1 MRTESTLPERV
12 GVREVSRLAW
22 PICVSMLSYTAMIV
36 ADSIFVGWLGTAE
49 LAAMGLAAP
58 AVFLVFALGLGVV
71 RGTKVV
77 VSQRTGA
84 GDEVAVQRALFQA
97 LWLGLLLGLPV
108 VLTAGLGPFLF
119 SAMGGSEEVVP
130 HATTYFAARA
140 LGAPLT
146 FLGVGLAGW
155 FEGRGDTHT
164 PMKINVLAN
173 AVNIALDPLFIFG
186 WGPVA
191 AYGVAGAAWS
201 TVAAQALSF
210 VLYAAVAWRRVD
222 RRVPRSP
229 SRRLL
234 GAIVRVGLPM
244 GSRGFLE
251 LIAWNVFVSLLARV
265 GEAHLAAHVVVLRI
279 VSVSFLPGYAIGE
292 AGAVLVGQAL
302 GARRPEIA
310 VQAWKASTRLAVG
323 VMLACA
329 VVFVVAPRVLVT
341 PFGVEPAVLE
351 LSVTLLAIAS
361 LFQVFDAVA
370 MAGQGALNGAGDTRF
385 VMLSSVAV
393 SWLWV
398 LPMGFVAIGL
408 LDGGAVG
415 AWLVLT
421 GELTLLS
428 VVTGLRLRSGRWLE
442 VGARMVQAEAEREEA
457 ARAA

>member
-12 GVREVSRLAW
+12 GLREVSTLAW

-36 ADSIFVGWLGTAE
+36 ADSIFVGWLGTPE

-58 AVFLVFALGLGVV
+58 AVFLIFALGMGVV

-77 VSQRTGA
+77 VAQRSGA
-84 GDEVAVQRALFQA
+84 GDPKAVHRALWQA
-97 LWLGLLLGLPV
+97 IWLGSLLGLPV
-108 VLTAGLGPFLF
+108 MLLAGVGHGLF
-119 SAMGGSEEVVP
+119 VAMGGSDEVVS
-130 HATTYFAARA
+130 HANSYFAARA
-140 LGAPLT
+140 IGAPLT
-146 FLGVGLAGW
+146 FLGVGLAAW
-155 FEGRGDTHT
+155 FEGRGDTRT

-173 AVNIALDPLFIFG
+173 ALNIALDPLFIFG
-186 WGPVA
+186 WGAVPA
-191 AYGVAGAAWS
+191 FGVEGAAWS
-201 TVAAQALSF
+201 TVAAQALS
-210 VLYAAVAWRRVD
+210 VGLYGVAAWQRVD
-222 RRVPRSP
+222 RSVSRRP
-229 SRRLL
+229 SRRLMA
-234 GAIVRVGLPM
+234 AIVAVGMPM
-244 GSRGFLE
+244 GARGFLE

-302 GARRPEIA
+302 GARRPDLA
-310 VQAWKASTRLAVG
+310 VQAWRASTRLAVA

-329 VVFVVAPRVLVT
+329 VVFVVVPQALVL

-361 LFQVFDAVA
+361 LFQVFDAVV

-393 SWLWV
+393 SWAFN
-398 LPMGFVAIGL
+398 LPMAFLAVRWMGL
-408 LDGGAVG
+408 GASG

-421 GELTLLS
+421 GELVLLS
-428 VVTGLRLRSGRWLE
+428 VVTGLRIRSGRWLE
-442 VGARMVQAEAEREEA
+442 VGAAMVQAEELR
-457 ARAA
+457 RAA

>member
-12 GVREVSRLAW
+12 GLREVSVLAW
-22 PICVSMLSYTAMIV
+22 PICISMLSYTAMIV

-58 AVFLVFALGLGVV
+58 AVFLIFALGMGVV

-84 GDEVAVQRALFQA
+84 GDDKAVHRALWQA
-97 LWLGLLLGLPV
+97 LWLGSVLGVPVMLLS
-108 VLTAGLGPFLF
+108 GLGPALF
-119 SAMGGSEEVVP
+119 SVMGGSEDVNA

-146 FLGVGLAGW
+146 FLGVGLAAW
-155 FEGRGDTHT
+155 FEGRGDTRT

-186 WGPVA
+186 FGAVPA
-191 AYGVAGAAWS
+191 FGVGGAAWS
-201 TVAAQALSF
+201 TVAAQALSL
-210 VLYAAVAWRRVD
+210 VLYLVAAWRRVD
-222 RRVPRSP
+222 RSV
-229 SRRLL
+229 SRRPSTRLM
-234 GAIVRVGLPM
+234 GAIARVGLPM
-244 GSRGFLE
+244 GTRGFLE

-302 GARRPEIA
+302 GARRPDLA
-310 VQAWKASTRLAVG
+310 VQAWRASTRLAVA

-329 VVFVVAPRVLVT
+329 VVFVVVPQALVL

-385 VMLSSVAV
+385 VMLSSVTI
-393 SWLWV
+393 SWAFN
-398 LPMGFVAIGL
+398 LPMAFIVVRWMEL
-408 LDGGAVG
+408 GATG

-421 GELTLLS
+421 GELVLLS
-428 VVTGLRLRSGRWLE
+428 VVTSLRIRSGRWLE
-442 VGARMVQAEAEREEA
+442 VGAAMVEAEEVREA
-457 ARAA
+457 A